1 MPDIYDAE
9 REFLASDT
17 TFAEADWPVTA
28 RWEAIMRDWEPARG
42 AHLWSN
48 LDDALHHTYRHGTG
62 LQVTAAL
69 DFILLRYR
77 FIEALYEAGI
87 GRRHI
92 NIWWMEATACWRSR
106 LIARANQLDPVGR
119 YEDDDGE
126 VTISMPVIQNVTVPG
141 WLN

>member
-1 MPDIYDAE
+1 MIDIHDME

-17 TFAEADWPVTA
+17 AFPEADWPVCV
-28 RWEAIMRDWEPARG
+28 RWETILRDWEPARG
-42 AHLWSN
+42 KHLWSN
-48 LDDALHHTYRHGTG
+48 LDDALNRTYRHGTG

-69 DFILLRYR
+69 DFIMLRYR
-77 FIEALYEAGI
+77 FIERLYDDGV

-92 NIWWMEATACWRSR
+92 NIWWLEATAAWRER
-106 LIARANQLDPVGR
+106 LISRGNELDPVGR

-126 VTISMPVIQNVTVPG
+126 VTISMPVFREVSTPR